1 MKHALSGIALLIST
15 SIIQMPTYAQNAYYL
30 GETQGN
36 QANSEAIFSNKR
48 GVVVA
53 QLAVNKDQEFLN
65 HYRRLAAGQSHSE
78 LLINTLNQNPNGHI
92 RLAQNLCNSLKNG
105 KTQQELMQTW
115 VSYWR
120 NSSQDVVQAAI
131 QSGNIMFTIAPKH
144 YCPEFSSR

>member
-1 MKHALSGIALLIST
+1 
-15 SIIQMPTYAQNAYYL
+15 MPTYAQNAYYL
-30 GETQGN
+30 GETQAN
-36 QANSEAIFSNKR
+36 RANSEAIFSNEK

-65 HYRRLAAGQSHSE
+65 HYRALAAGQSHSE

-105 KTQQELMQTW
+105 KTERELMQSW
-115 VSYWR
+115 VSFWQ
-120 NSSQDVVQAAI
+120 NSSKEIVQAAI
-131 QSGNIMFTIAPKH
+131 QSGNIMFTIAPQH

>member
-15 SIIQMPTYAQNAYYL
+15 SIIQMPAYAENAYYL
-30 GETQGN
+30 GETQVN
-36 QANSEAIFSNKR
+36 RANSEGIFSNKK

-92 RLAQNLCNSLKNG
+92 RLAQNLCTSLKKG
-105 KTQQELMQTW
+105 KTERELMQSW
-115 VSYWR
+115 VNFWK
-120 NSSQDVVQAAI
+120 NASQDVVQAAI